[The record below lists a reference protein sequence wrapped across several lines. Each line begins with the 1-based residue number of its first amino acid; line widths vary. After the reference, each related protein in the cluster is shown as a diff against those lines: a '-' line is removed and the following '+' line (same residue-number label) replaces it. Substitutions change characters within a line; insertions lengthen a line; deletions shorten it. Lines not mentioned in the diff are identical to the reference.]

1 MERVLTLCNK
11 LQEQISR
18 NASVDELLITVQ
30 MLQAE
35 LVHLSS
41 AEPHV
46 SSSAVAVDMPTMVEF
61 PLERSARSEEKIVE
75 VLQVDEAEVEAELE
89 EIKRNIE
96 TRNKIS
102 AQNKPQFAFD
112 PVEDT
117 PTLTH
122 QEHFEKRSRE
132 KEVHEVVGADSLG
145 SRNEKLKQSKTELG
159 ETIQETAIK
168 DLRKAIGVNDRF
180 LFINELFRGDE
191 VMYER
196 SVKTIN
202 GFGILAE
209 AEYWIRREMKLKLGW
224 DENNPVVKQ
233 FDQLVRRRFS

>member
-11 LQEQISR
+11 LQEQLSR

-41 AEPHV
+41 TESHV
-46 SSSAVAVDMPTMVEF
+46 ATSAVAVDIPMMMDMPH
-61 PLERSARSEEKIVE
+61 ERSVEKEEKTVE
-75 VLQVDEAEVEAELE
+75 VLQVDEAEMEAELE

-122 QEHFEKRSRE
+122 QKHFEKRTR
-132 KEVHEVVGADSLG
+132 EVHEVVGGESLA
-145 SRNEKLKQSKTELG
+145 SRNEKLKQANIELG
-159 ETIQETAIK
+159 ETIQETSIK

-196 SVKTIN
+196 SIKTIN